1 TRLAAALLRHAQAA
15 PLADAQHIAAALDA
29 AFGPADAGEPDM
41 QRRAVE
47 LGLTRR
53 LLLLSGGP
61 GTGKT
66 TTLARLIDVVR
77 RLAPSLRMAV
87 AAPTGKAASRAMEAM
102 QATAAG
108 PGAGAD
114 TEPSGPRVRG
124 GLTLHRL
131 LGSRGPGR
139 GFSHGPDN
147 PLPYDLVIVD
157 EASMIDL
164 EMADALLAA
173 LEPDARLVL
182 AGDRDQL
189 ASVEPGAVF
198 GSACQARE

>member
-66 TTLARLIDVVR
+66 TTLARLIDIAR
-77 RLAPSLRMAV
+77 RLAPELRIAV
-87 AAPTGKAASRAMEAM
+87 AAPTGKAAARAM
-102 QATAAG
+102 QAMQAMAA
-108 PGAGAD
+108 
-114 TEPSGPRVRG
+114 TSGPEAGVGEG
-124 GLTLHRL
+124 GA
-131 LGSRGPGR
+131 P
-139 GFSHGPDN
+139 
-147 PLPYDLVIVD
+147 V
-157 EASMIDL
+157 
-164 EMADALLAA
+164 
-173 LEPDARLVL
+173 
-182 AGDRDQL
+182 
-189 ASVEPGAVF
+189 
-198 GSACQARE
+198 